1 MATHKLTEDL
11 KKLANSQ
18 VVVPLTKQ
26 LNAYEKKAR
35 GLMKEFDLRSKD
47 AREKGKARFDELL
60 VQLKKTRTD
69 VETKVRALIEE
80 ESKRLNGRVQELF
93 ETLRSVGQTDAETTK
108 APAKAAASKPS
119 TRKKSTGARKT
130 TKKASR
136 ASQNENAATT
146 TH

>member
-1 MATHKLTEDL
+1 VVTHKLTEDL

-35 GLMKEFDLRSKD
+35 GLVKEFDLRTQD

-60 VQLKKTRTD
+60 VQLKKTRSD
-69 VETKVRALIEE
+69 VETKVRALVEE
-80 ESKRLNGRVQELF
+80 ESKRLNGRIAELF
-93 ETLRSVGQTDAETTK
+93 ETLRSVAQTE
-108 APAKAAASKPS
+108 APVREAAPKAAKT

-130 TKKASR
+130 TKKARTS
-136 ASQNENAATT
+136 AHDSATT
-146 TH
+146 H